1 MWLSLIFCTTL
12 SQAMAVFFSATK
24 KLYSGQ
30 GNSTEYTA
38 TVHLYIRKSHT
49 ISLIHEVLTVYVYI
63 KDSTDMYMIGVV
75 LRMIN
80 VIGVVLRMINVIG
93 VVLRW
98 SVGIRSDNPAEV
110 RESGQHL

>member
-12 SQAMAVFFSATK
+12 SQAMVVFFSTTK

-38 TVHLYIRKSHT
+38 TVHLYICT
-49 ISLIHEVLTVYVYI
+49 ISLIHEVYVYI

-80 VIGVVLRMINVIG
+80 VIGVVLRWCWDTI
-93 VVLRW
+93 
-98 SVGIRSDNPAEV
+98 
-110 RESGQHL
+110 